1 MLVCGVDEAGRGP
14 IAGPVTAAAVI
25 LPEHFPLDLLADS
38 KALSACQRERAE
50 VLIRELAVAWATG
63 WASSQEIDRWNI
75 HQATL
80 RAMARALERLAV
92 RPDVVLVDGRFAPPT
107 PLPCRT
113 IVGGDA
119 TEPAIMAASILAK
132 TARDRWMRIYGRRRP
147 EYEFERHKGYPT
159 RQHRRLVLEHGPSPI
174 HRLSFR
180 VSPPE

>member
-25 LPEHFPLDLLADS
+25 LPEGFPLEVLADS
-38 KALSACQRERAE
+38 KVLSPEQRQQAE
-50 VLIRELAVAWATG
+50 ALIRALAVAWATG
-63 WASSQEIDRWNI
+63 WASSEEIDRLNI

-80 RAMARALERLAV
+80 GAMARALERLAV
-92 RPDVVLVDGRFAPPT
+92 RPELVLVDGLFAPPT

-113 IVGGDA
+113 IVRGDA
-119 TEPAIMAASILAK
+119 TEAPIMAASILAK
-132 TARDRWMRIYGRRRP
+132 TARDRWMCIYGRRCP
-147 EYEFERHKGYPT
+147 EYEFAQHKGYPT
-159 RQHRRLVLEHGPSPI
+159 RRHRRLVLEYGPSPI